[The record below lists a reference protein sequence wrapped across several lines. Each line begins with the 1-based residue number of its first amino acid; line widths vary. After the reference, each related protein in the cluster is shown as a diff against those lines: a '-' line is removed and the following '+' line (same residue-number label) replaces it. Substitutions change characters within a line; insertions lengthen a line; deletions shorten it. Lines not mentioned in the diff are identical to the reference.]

1 MGWQQLGLP
10 GRRSPRSTVN
20 SLEEAEEEV
29 NNPAGGARGGCSKI
43 ILNSNICVMIGGRVA
58 MGKKPLTSRCR
69 PDEVKTSF
77 DCCTLI
83 DHFHFPVVFF
93 ICAFVFF
100 LQCLIRIR

>member
-1 MGWQQLGLP
+1 MWIE
-10 GRRSPRSTVN
+10 RFN
-20 SLEEAEEEV
+20 F
-29 NNPAGGARGGCSKI
+29 CSKI

-93 ICAFVFF
+93 ICAFVFI

>member
-1 MGWQQLGLP
+1 
-10 GRRSPRSTVN
+10 
-20 SLEEAEEEV
+20 
-29 NNPAGGARGGCSKI
+29 
-43 ILNSNICVMIGGRVA
+43 

-93 ICAFVFF
+93 ICAFDRVYSSV
-100 LQCLIRIR
+100 LDKDSLELKVLAIKLIQK